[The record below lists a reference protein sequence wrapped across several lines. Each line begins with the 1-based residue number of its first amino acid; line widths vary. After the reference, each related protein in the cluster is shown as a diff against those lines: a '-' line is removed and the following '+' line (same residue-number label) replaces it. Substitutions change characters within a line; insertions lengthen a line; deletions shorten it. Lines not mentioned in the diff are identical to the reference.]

1 MKCEDLY
8 RGIGG
13 IDEKWLALAD
23 EPVKSLRG
31 ERGLMYLNEKA
42 MPIDGL
48 WSNGTASAAYW
59 LWEKHGFSNCKTR

>member
-23 EPVKSLRG
+23 EP
-31 ERGLMYLNEKA
+31 EKEKESGCQEQCTRT
-42 MPIDGL
+42 MPR
-48 WSNGTASAAYW
+48 
-59 LWEKHGFSNCKTR
+59 HGKYMV